1 MSFFIYKSH
10 ISLPIRTIS
19 LQVDLNLP
27 TTLIYNLAIAQLFTE
42 YIAVE
47 TTAPGVSYH
56 LVLSSASSLGFTS

>member
-27 TTLIYNLAIAQLFTE
+27 TTLIYHIAIAQLFTE

-47 TTAPGVSYH
+47 TTAPAVSYH